1 MLFGGTKKKATKQ
14 ATSITIENKGNKVIE
29 CGDKAVNL
37 RKELTAAKIDVY
49 PLASKVTGNCGGAG
63 ICGTCAVK
71 VCKGMEFFNEP
82 SKNEQN
88 TLKQKK
94 KPADQRLSCCSRI
107 SGPVTIKVKP

>member
-1 MLFGGTKKKATKQ
+1 MIFGGTKKKATKQ

-49 PLASKVTGNCGGAG
+49 PLTAKITGNCGGAG

-71 VCKGMEFFNEP
+71 VCSGMENFNPP
-82 SKNEQN
+82 SKNEQK
-88 TLKQKK
+88 TLAEKK
-94 KPADQRLSCCSRI
+94 KPADYRLSCCSRI